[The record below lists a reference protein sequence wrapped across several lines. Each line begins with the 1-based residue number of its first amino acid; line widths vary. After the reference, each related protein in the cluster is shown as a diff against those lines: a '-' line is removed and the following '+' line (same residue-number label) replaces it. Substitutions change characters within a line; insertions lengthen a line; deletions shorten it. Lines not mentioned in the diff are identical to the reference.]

1 MSYDNN
7 EAEYEP
13 AAPKKADVLIKSTQT
28 IVSKQEELGEQ
39 TKLAIS
45 RIDEAIELCNKNSQ
59 EASYL
64 IEHSTEMFDKLHG
77 ENSALKQELL
87 YLAKQS
93 ENIYAGLAEKLNEL
107 SAQPQPQQGEESA
120 VGAEYYELADRLNEI
135 YDRLAGRAVR
145 LRKREAAARLQPPA
159 CFGVSRAR
167 YGCGN
172 RLR

>member
-77 ENSALKQELL
+77 ENSAL
-87 YLAKQS
+87 
-93 ENIYAGLAEKLNEL
+93 
-107 SAQPQPQQGEESA
+107 
-120 VGAEYYELADRLNEI
+120 
-135 YDRLAGRAVR
+135 
-145 LRKREAAARLQPPA
+145 
-159 CFGVSRAR
+159 
-167 YGCGN
+167 
-172 RLR
+172 